1 MPIGLNEN
9 ILVMQSG
16 GCTPVLN
23 RSLMGVV
30 QEASELRAF
39 GQIYGAAHGVEGVLR
54 QDLIDLGRL
63 SKAAWGRIARTPGAA
78 LGSTRRKLQQ
88 EDLQPVLDVLSK
100 NDIRCLFII
109 GGNDSAETGHSISL
123 HCRAAGYA
131 LRVVNVPKTIDNDL
145 PLTDHTP
152 GYGSAARFIAL
163 ATMGAGQ
170 DAKAMGQASPI
181 TIMEVM
187 GRDAGWLAAS
197 AALAKKEEGDAPHI
211 ICVPELPVDEN
222 RVLSHIE
229 EAYRRFG
236 FAVAVIAENV
246 RGPNGVL
253 GSQEEPWFVDDFGH
267 PYYDGPGRYL
277 AGLASRHLKVRVRH
291 EKPGTVQRSFM
302 GCVSRSDAQ
311 EAEMA
316 GRAAVRYALDG
327 HTDQIVTLVRE
338 PGKQYSCS
346 YGLAPLEQVAG
357 KVKTMP
363 DKYLDPANEFVTA
376 EFIDYVRPL
385 VGSPLPRLGRI
396 L

>member
-145 PLTDHTP
+145 PPHRPYTGVRKRCPLHSPRNDGRRP
-152 GYGSAARFIAL
+152 GRQGYGPGIAHNHHGGD
-163 ATMGAGQ
+163 GAG
-170 DAKAMGQASPI
+170 
-181 TIMEVM
+181 
-187 GRDAGWLAAS
+187 RW
-197 AALAKKEEGDAPHI
+197 
-211 ICVPELPVDEN
+211 
-222 RVLSHIE
+222 
-229 EAYRRFG
+229 
-236 FAVAVIAENV
+236 VA
-246 RGPNGVL
+246 
-253 GSQEEPWFVDDFGH
+253 
-267 PYYDGPGRYL
+267 
-277 AGLASRHLKVRVRH
+277 
-291 EKPGTVQRSFM
+291 
-302 GCVSRSDAQ
+302 GCV
-311 EAEMA
+311 
-316 GRAAVRYALDG
+316 GG
-327 HTDQIVTLVRE
+327 
-338 PGKQYSCS
+338 PC
-346 YGLAPLEQVAG
+346 
-357 KVKTMP
+357 
-363 DKYLDPANEFVTA
+363 
-376 EFIDYVRPL
+376 
-385 VGSPLPRLGRI
+385 
-396 L
+396 